1 MKPLDNPVLCPAS
14 GCNAVLGSTDGT
26 RFEPDDEEFVVER
39 PDEDMGTKVWVL
51 RCRCGKERRWPG

>member
-26 RFEPDDEEFVVER
+26 RFEPDDLEYVVETEQQ
-39 PDEDMGTKVWVL
+39 PNGVTVYLL